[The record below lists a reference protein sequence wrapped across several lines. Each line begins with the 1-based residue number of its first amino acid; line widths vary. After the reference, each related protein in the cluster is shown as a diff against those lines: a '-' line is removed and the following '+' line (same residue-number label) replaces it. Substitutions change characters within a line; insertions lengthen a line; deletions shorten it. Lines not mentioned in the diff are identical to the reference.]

1 MGTLDVVGIDF
12 EHGLCVHSCLW
23 RCAEVG
29 VGFLRGDVLGVW
41 GYIYLACKGSD
52 GLVVYY
58 IFVEFLRGAVGCF
71 VTYQRVVVDVLGT
84 AADGA
89 SVEGDFGVFA
99 LQIDVAEVARLSAC
113 QGDAVVLD

>member
-1 MGTLDVVGIDF
+1 MGTFDVVGIDL

-52 GLVVYY
+52 
-58 IFVEFLRGAVGCF
+58 
-71 VTYQRVVVDVLGT
+71 
-84 AADGA
+84 
-89 SVEGDFGVFA
+89 
-99 LQIDVAEVARLSAC
+99 
-113 QGDAVVLD
+113 

>member
-1 MGTLDVVGIDF
+1 M
-12 EHGLCVHSCLW
+12 
-23 RCAEVG
+23 
-29 VGFLRGDVLGVW
+29 
-41 GYIYLACKGSD
+41 
-52 GLVVYY
+52 
-58 IFVEFLRGAVGCF
+58 GCF
-71 VTYQRVVVDVLGT
+71 VSYQRVVVDALGT